1 MSKKPNI
8 VVRGVNDEDIIVE
21 KSYRSTKSN
30 LVRTLEGF
38 GEKVPNAFI
47 LCTLSGIGFVFPAT
61 LLLCLV
67 LYFPFFLY
75 RKHLVDNQRLPF
87 RCPKIINREDLGDP
101 KPGRKAFAKAEGI
114 FYVGREKNTNY
125 QLWLK
130 LKDLLTHMLV
140 FGTTG
145 SGKTVFLLSQA
156 FNAIAFGSGF
166 IYIDPKG
173 SPSLAF
179 QIFYLARKLGRDDDY
194 RLLNFNLGDLDLSRR
209 TPKCMS
215 NTMNPFAA
223 PSTPDDIIQMMSAVL
238 PADGGSNAI
247 FSQNG
252 KTLIE
257 GVTNALCCLRDK
269 KLLEMFPASFVEVL
283 SPRKSDELARD
294 KRLSPMA
301 KEHINKAL
309 TGLGWD
315 EKTTDFAKQPKNFP
329 EQYAYARSYF
339 TEITNKFTFSYGNIF
354 NHKRGEIDMRDIILQ
369 RRIAVVILPSLG
381 KSEKENKSIG
391 QIVLSAVKQAT
402 AVGLGKKIEG
412 KASDV
417 LGSLPTDSPTPFL
430 IITDEY
436 AAISV
441 EGYATVLTQG
451 RSLGIAAI
459 VASQDYGGIKKA
471 DEVGAKQIIAN
482 TKVKFFLKNEDPND
496 TLQLINDIAGKAQV
510 LKSSGYERKDGSY
523 IQRGDLSYDMLD
535 RINPRDLQEQ
545 TEGEFHALF
554 NGEITRGDSFY
565 ADPPIKSSDELRL
578 RIMLSVLRPEKK
590 DLMEHINGQ
599 EKAEEVINKLLNDEK
614 LDITLPEINQTILSK
629 IVKNIKRFSQYDNI
643 IKMILSLLAVQK
655 ETPEISN
662 AMKQAID
669 TELTESLDDDH
680 MIFEDSS
687 EDDDI
692 FEIPAADDRY
702 NGYNIFNDLPVE
714 PEVNRKHPDRDY
726 APPAARIHHRRE
738 RSFYDDEFIERTIR
752 HKETRPIINKVDSY
766 EDEYEKFI
774 KNNIQKKKELSNQ
787 DFLNKAISGKRSE
800 EEDYED

>member
-1 MSKKPNI
+1 MAKQPNI
-8 VVRGVNDEDIIVE
+8 IVRGIDDEDIILE
-21 KSYRSTKSN
+21 KSYRQTKSN
-30 LVRTLEGF
+30 FVRTLESF
-38 GEKVPNAFI
+38 GERTPNTFI
-47 LCTLSGIGFVFPAT
+47 LISLTVTGFIHPAT
-61 LLLCLV
+61 LFLCFFV
-67 LYFPFFLY
+67 YIPFFLY
-75 RKHLVDNQRLPF
+75 RKKIIENQRLPF
-87 RCPKIINREDLGDP
+87 RCPKIIDREDLGDP

-114 FYVGREKNTNY
+114 FYVGREKKTNY

-166 IYIDPKG
+166 IYVDPKG

-194 RLLNFNLGDLDLSRR
+194 RLLNFNLGDLDLNRR
-209 TPKCMS
+209 NPKCMS
-215 NTMNPFAA
+215 NTINPFSA
-223 PSTPDDIIQMMSAVL
+223 PSTPDNIIQMLSAVL
-238 PADGGSNAI
+238 PSDGGNNAI

-257 GVTNALCCLRDK
+257 GVTNALCSLRDK
-269 KLLEMFPASFVEVL
+269 KLIEMYPSSFVEVL

-294 KRLSPMA
+294 KRLDPKA

-315 EKTTDFAKQPKNFP
+315 EKILDFTKQGKNFS
-329 EQYAYARSYF
+329 EQYSYARSYF

-369 RRIAVVILPSLG
+369 RRIAVVILPSLD

-391 QIVLSAVKQAT
+391 QIVLSSIKQAT

-412 KASDV
+412 KAADV

-510 LKSSGYERKDGSY
+510 LKSSGYERRDGSY
-523 IQRGDLSYDMLD
+523 IQQNNLSYELLD

-565 ADPPIKSSDELRL
+565 ADPPIKPNDELRL

-590 DLMEHINGQ
+590 DLNELINGQ
-599 EKAEEVINKLLNDEK
+599 EQAENVINKLLNNEK
-614 LDITLPEINQTILSK
+614 LDIALPEINQTILSK
-629 IVKNIKRFSQYDNI
+629 IVENIKRFSQYDNI
-643 IKMILSLLAVQK
+643 IKIILSLLAVQK
-655 ETPEISN
+655 ETPEISIKEEMTTDN
-662 AMKQAID
+662 NEQII
-669 TELTESLDDDH
+669 EDDDH
-680 MIFEDSS
+680 MTF
-687 EDDDI
+687 DDI
-692 FEIPAADDRY
+692 SDEDEKVFEETLSKSKY
-702 NGYNIFNDLPVE
+702 NQFGDFNDDFQYPERRSYPEHRYSE
-714 PEVNRKHPDRDY
+714 PPYHS
-726 APPAARIHHRRE
+726 RRRRMHE
-738 RSFYDDEFIERTIR
+738 DEYYDSDIIERTIR
-752 HKETRPIINKVDSY
+752 HKQPVINKINDSY
-766 EDEYEKFI
+766 PDEERNLI
-774 KNNIQKKKELSNQ
+774 KNNIQQERRQLSNK
-787 DFLNKAISGKRSE
+787 DFLNKAISGLNE
-800 EEDYED
+800 DDYED